1 MKQHD
6 LDELKKGVKTI
17 LVYKPKTAYRQPH
30 NPPAKTQLNRRFRMV
45 SSHPT
50 KWLVFCGNKYIIPWF
65 YIIIIPK
72 VGL

>member
-17 LVYKPKTAYRQPH
+17 WAYKPKTAYHHPQ

-45 SSHPT
+45 
-50 KWLVFCGNKYIIPWF
+50 
-65 YIIIIPK
+65 
-72 VGL
+72 